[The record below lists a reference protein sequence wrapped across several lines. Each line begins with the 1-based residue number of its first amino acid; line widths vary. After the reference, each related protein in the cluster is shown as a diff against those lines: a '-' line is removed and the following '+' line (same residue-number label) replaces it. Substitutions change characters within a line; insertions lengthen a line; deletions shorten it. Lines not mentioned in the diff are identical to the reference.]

1 MDPKRFRAP
10 FIPKDRIWKE
20 ADGLRAKFASGAK
33 IPINVLDMAEFDLGL
48 EIVPAD
54 GLRERCD
61 TEAIL
66 LGDLKTILV
75 DKQSFTSPKQEYRLR
90 YSVAHELGHYILHR
104 EVYGQI
110 RPPSAEAWFE
120 FISNIPDDQYSWL
133 ESHAYEFAGRLLV
146 PPDALGTSL
155 REAMK
160 MAENAG
166 FKDWKSDP
174 DMVLDFLGTYMSKA
188 FNVSAEVV
196 SKRLRIEKLW
206 PPS

>member
-10 FIPKDRIWKE
+10 YIPKDRIWQE
-20 ADGLRAKFASGAK
+20 ADGLRAKFTSGAK
-33 IPINVLDMAEFDLGL
+33 IPVNVLDMAEFDLGL

-75 DKQSFTSPKQEYRLR
+75 DKRSFTSPKQEYRLR
-90 YSVAHELGHYILHR
+90 YSVAHELGHYILHS

-120 FISNIPDDQYSWL
+120 FISNIPDEQYSWL

-155 REAMK
+155 REAMGI
-160 MAENAG
+160 AERAG
-166 FKDWKSDP
+166 FKDWESDP

-188 FNVSAEVV
+188 FNVSATVI

>member
-1 MDPKRFRAP
+1 M
-10 FIPKDRIWKE
+10 
-20 ADGLRAKFASGAK
+20 
-33 IPINVLDMAEFDLGL
+33 LDLAEFDLGL

-75 DKQSFTSPKQEYRLR
+75 DKRSFTSPKQEYRLR
-90 YSVAHELGHYILHR
+90 FSVAHELGHYILHR

-120 FISNIPDDQYSWL
+120 FISSIPDEQYSWL

-146 PPDALGTSL
+146 PPDALKTSL
-155 REAMK
+155 GEAMQ
-160 MAENAG
+160 MAEKAG
-166 FKDWKSDP
+166 FKDWKVDA
-174 DMVLDFLGTYMSKA
+174 DMALDFLGTYISKT
-188 FNVSAEVV
+188 FNVSAEVI

-206 PPS
+206 PPTNVR